1 MTKGLAICTAQ
12 DKNRCLEK
20 HIVFLKQPSLH
31 CQTMFKRKELQS
43 QPSPVPKKNLKQN
56 KQIIFVCFI
65 FWKNKFDQ
73 IWSNLI
79 KFDQIWSNLI
89 KSEFWSNL
97 IRFDQIWSDSEFLV
111 CSSVFLFQK
120 NKGCECLVFVLK
132 TCLKMKNN
140 VWKKL

>member
-43 QPSPVPKKNLKQN
+43 QPSPVPKKNWN
-56 KQIIFVCFI
+56 KT
-65 FWKNKFDQ
+65 NKLFLCVLFFEKTSLTKSDQ

-79 KFDQIWSNLI
+79 KFDQIWSNL
-89 KSEFWSNL
+89 S
-97 IRFDQIWSDSEFLV
+97 FDQIWSDLIRFRISCLFFRFFVPKNQRLW
-111 CSSVFLFQK
+111 VFSFCPK
-120 NKGCECLVFVLK
+120 N
-132 TCLKMKNN
+132 MSKNE
-140 VWKKL
+140 K